1 MTRQSTA
8 KKYVVAAGFALLSLW
23 VLYQIGSAV
32 TNGFIY
38 TLAVKHSAHLIVFGD
53 NPYLLIGTLVFY
65 VLIGTGLGAVYV
77 YINFIAE
84 RRRPPPLAARTQR
97 ELFEA
102 SYKRGENPPRRP
114 RAESTEI

>member
-1 MTRQSTA
+1 MARQSMA
-8 KKYVVAAGFALLSLW
+8 KKYVGAAGFALLSLW

-38 TLAVKHSAHLIVFGD
+38 TLAVKHSAHLIVFRD
-53 NPYLLIGTLVFY
+53 NPSLLIGTLVFY
-65 VLIGTGLGAVYV
+65 VLIGPGLGAVYV

-97 ELFEA
+97 ELLEA
-102 SYKRGENPPRRP
+102 PYKLDESLPRRP
-114 RAESTEI
+114 GPESTEI